1 MGLICIVKKEWIQ
14 LLIARIYTGGGYG
27 TEPWLKGTE
36 PQALF
41 PLLTLVICW
50 WEGCLIYSEHGEFLV
65 PPGLLRSIQSSPDQ
79 LIY

>member
-1 MGLICIVKKEWIQ
+1 MGLICIVRKEWIQ
-14 LLIARIYTGGGYG
+14 LLIARIYTWGGYG

-36 PQALF
+36 PQAPF

-65 PPGLLRSIQSSPDQ
+65 PPGLLRSIQSSPGQ